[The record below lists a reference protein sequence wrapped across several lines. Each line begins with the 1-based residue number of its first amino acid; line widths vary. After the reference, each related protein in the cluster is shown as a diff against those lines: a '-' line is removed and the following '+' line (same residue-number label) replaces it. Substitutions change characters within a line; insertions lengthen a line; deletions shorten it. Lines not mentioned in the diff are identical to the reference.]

1 MAPQLQ
7 FDEKRR
13 KAIAQC
19 SRCGFC
25 RAVCPIFDLTKRP
38 ITNARGKMILLL
50 LIIFVGMP
58 LFLPGYWLSVA
69 TMVGYT
75 AMGAIGVQLLIGY
88 TGQISLGHG
97 AFFGVGAYSAA
108 ILTTSVGFPFWLSVP
123 AAGVITALVGIV
135 FGIPSVRLK
144 HLYLTIATLAGQFII
159 QYLFV
164 NWESLTRGT
173 EGILLPH
180 PTLFGL
186 SLKNDR
192 AFFYVIFI
200 CFTIM
205 TWIAVNLIRTRYG
218 RAFIAIRDNDRAAE
232 GMGIPI
238 FKYKLLSFAISSF
251 YAGFAGGLA
260 AYYIGSITP
269 EPYTLFLSVEYI
281 AMIIIGGLG
290 SIPGAAFGAIFITV
304 LNEVLSGA
312 TQFFMNIGP
321 LSKIALQIAP
331 LREFIFGLAIVL
343 FIIFEP
349 KGLAEVWRI
358 VRSSFR
364 LWPFSY

>member
-1 MAPQLQ
+1 MPERL
-7 FDEKRR
+7 RITMR
-13 KAIAQC
+13 KLKLHPCGKFNERYEEELAIFGTDFGRVWLWVGLIVLFAVIPFISSHYMLYVINHIGIAAIA
-19 SRCGFC
+19 
-25 RAVCPIFDLTKRP
+25 
-38 ITNARGKMILLL
+38 
-50 LIIFVGMP
+50 
-58 LFLPGYWLSVA
+58 
-69 TMVGYT
+69 
-75 AMGAIGVQLLIGY
+75 AIGLNILIGF

-97 AFFGVGAYSAA
+97 AFFGVGAYAAA
-108 ILTTSVGFPFWLSVP
+108 ILATALGFPFWLSILC
-123 AAGVITALVGIV
+123 AGVITALVGMV
-135 FGIPSVRLK
+135 FGMPSIRLK

-159 QYLFV
+159 QYLLV
-164 NWESLTRGT
+164 NWESLTKGA
-173 EGILLPH
+173 EGIFLPKT
-180 PTLFGL
+180 TLFGVNL
-186 SLKNDR
+186 QTDR

-200 CFTIM
+200 CFVLM
-205 TWIAVNLIRTRYG
+205 TWMAVNLMRTRYG

-269 EPYTLFLSVEYI
+269 EPYTLSLSIEYI

-290 SIPGAAFGAIFITV
+290 SIPGAVFGAVFITA
-304 LNEVLSGA
+304 LNEILSGA
-312 TQFFMNIGP
+312 TEFFMNMGP

-349 KGLAEVWRI
+349 RGLAEIWRI
-358 VRSSFR
+358 IKSSFK